1 MAICKSACPRAHD
14 YMFGQRSHLS
24 RWNQAKTPKAFH
36 KMSWFST
43 AFPEGPLKRARMAQN
58 MTKLSALTS
67 VAMPKCHLCPL
78 TPEGHPSS
86 VSASQILRFAQFVWE
101 SAVKEL
107 NLPMGWLS
115 SPAKS
120 RLPPPDWSG
129 CLAPGEVVSKSAPQL
144 TP

>member
-24 RWNQAKTPKAFH
+24 RWNELEPSEVRQAETPKVFH

-43 AFPEGPLKRARMAQN
+43 DFPEGPLKRARMAQN

-78 TPEGHPSS
+78 TPEGHPERESS
-86 VSASQILRFAQFVWE
+86 ALRLRTAIY
-101 SAVKEL
+101 
-107 NLPMGWLS
+107 
-115 SPAKS
+115 
-120 RLPPPDWSG
+120 RSG
-129 CLAPGEVVSKSAPQL
+129 REQVMRNKIYVER
-144 TP
+144 T